1 MSDCSL
7 KMAASTAFNSRSE
20 VNIEINSSLIDGFHG
35 SDASDL
41 SYKRHTMLFNTQIDE
56 QI

>member
-1 MSDCSL
+1 ML
-7 KMAASTAFNSRSE
+7 L
-20 VNIEINSSLIDGFHG
+20 VLIVLMG

-56 QI
+56 QIKTIIKPNWVILTSVGRA